1 MSDQARVVRFEP
13 PTPASRRE
21 VLAALGRVLDLP
33 PWFGRN
39 LDALEECLRS
49 LPDPVTLVWHG
60 PLEPAVRAVLEARA
74 ADDGATGRPRFVLRH
89 ERDPVTDIG

>member
-1 MSDQARVVRFEP
+1 MVRFEP

-21 VLAALGRVLDLP
+21 VLAALGRELGLP

-49 LPDPVTLVWHG
+49 LPEPVTLVWRGH
-60 PLEPAVRAVLEARA
+60 LDPAIRTVLEARA
-74 ADDGATGRPRFVLRH
+74 ADETRPRFVL
-89 ERDPVTDIG
+89 ETG